1 MTGLFIILLS
11 LLAPTAGGNAF
22 LVKEQE
28 RPISV
33 KTLGDGTVQADF
45 GRVAFGQL
53 DIRLSSK
60 TGSDTVVLHLGERAA
75 YFRCSDDTLNRIWE
89 LCRYSMKATSFT
101 GYYVDGDRERIPYE
115 ADALINQLGRYGFG
129 MRPLRVNGWYTFTP
143 GGYRD
148 VKADRSLFFFD
159 SYPEENT
166 TLKEEFFATQTGTY
180 TAPVVTVESLYAP
193 HYRAN
198 GPFAGELTVE

>member
-1 MTGLFIILLS
+1 MLPFRWCEVEGY
-11 LLAPTAGGNAF
+11 GG
-22 LVKEQE
+22 K
-28 RPISV
+28 
-33 KTLGDGTVQADF
+33 LGKKDF
-45 GRVAFGQL
+45 VRH
-53 DIRLSSK
+53 
-60 TGSDTVVLHLGERAA
+60 SDHVPFDERAA

-129 MRPLRVNGWYTFTP
+129 MRPLSVNGWYTFTP

>member
-1 MTGLFIILLS
+1 MVVEVPREASF
-11 LLAPTAGGNAF
+11 
-22 LVKEQE
+22 
-28 RPISV
+28 RPV
-33 KTLGDGTVQADF
+33 
-45 GRVAFGQL
+45 
-53 DIRLSSK
+53 
-60 TGSDTVVLHLGERAA
+60 
-75 YFRCSDDTLNRIWE
+75 
-89 LCRYSMKATSFT
+89 
-101 GYYVDGDRERIPYE
+101 
-115 ADALINQLGRYGFG
+115 NQLSGRYGFG